1 MSFVSKVH
9 GALAARRLRWAVG
22 FLLLSAAAYGQLANP
37 TGIGSVFGRTGAVV
51 AAVGDYTIAQISGVS
66 ASVATALGVNVGTAG
81 ALVVNGGA
89 LGTPS
94 SGSLANAAGYQVSA
108 LADTAWT
115 AYTPSVVC
123 GQATGTAVC
132 TATGF
137 YKQVGKVMNV
147 AVSVA
152 ITGTFTAGVMTSVS
166 LPTTSQ
172 ASVVSTLMGRETTTG
187 LLWMGAVGS
196 AVALVSPANYLNST
210 TILTGYA
217 VNVSGAYA
225 TQ

>member
-1 MSFVSKVH
+1 MR
-9 GALAARRLRWAVG
+9 ARR
-22 FLLLSAAAYGQLANP
+22 FLLCAAALLC
-37 TGIGSVFGRTGAVV
+37 
-51 AAVGDYTIAQISGVS
+51 
-66 ASVATALGVNVGTAG
+66 ASVVYAETMATNVASISIGQVIGFGSGIATALGLNVGSAG
-81 ALVVNGGA
+81 APVVNGGA
-89 LGTPS
+89 LGAPS
-94 SGSLANAAGYQVSA
+94 SGSLTNATGYQVGA

-187 LLWMGAVGS
+187 LLWMGSVGS
-196 AVALVSPANYLNST
+196 AATLVSPANYLNST

-217 VNVSGAYA
+217 VNISGAYA

>member
-1 MSFVSKVH
+1 MK
-9 GALAARRLRWAVG
+9 ARRFILC
-22 FLLLSAAAYGQLANP
+22 
-37 TGIGSVFGRTGAVV
+37 V
-51 AAVGDYTIAQISGVS
+51 AALLC
-66 ASVATALGVNVGTAG
+66 ASVVYAETMATNVASVSIGQVIGFGSGIATALGLNVGSAG
-81 ALVVNGGA
+81 APVVNGGA
-89 LGTPS
+89 LGAPS
-94 SGSLANAAGYQVSA
+94 SGSLTNATGYQVSA

-123 GQATGTAVC
+123 GQLTGTAVC

-152 ITGTFTAGVMTSVS
+152 ITGTFTTGVMTSVS

-187 LLWMGAVGS
+187 LLWMGAVGP
-196 AVALVSPANYLNST
+196 AATLVSPANYLNST

-217 VNVSGAYA
+217 VNISGAYA